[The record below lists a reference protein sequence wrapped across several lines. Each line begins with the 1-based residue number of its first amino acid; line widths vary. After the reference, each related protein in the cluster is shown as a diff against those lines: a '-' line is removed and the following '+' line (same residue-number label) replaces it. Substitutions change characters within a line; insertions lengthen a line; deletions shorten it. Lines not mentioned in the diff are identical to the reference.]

1 MGVEVGQ
8 IVRGT
13 VVRLLDYGALVRLDD
28 GTTGLVHISEI
39 DPSYVRNV
47 SDFMRLNDEVIVK
60 VLAAGERGKIEL
72 SVKQAKAALAEGG
85 TEITALAQAPVREPV
100 AAGGR
105 NGSGDGDSQEPM
117 MGRREGRASFED
129 KMGDFMRSSSERLG
143 DIKRNVETKR
153 GGKNTR

>member
-85 TEITALAQAPVREPV
+85 QEITAWAPAREPV
-100 AAGGR
+100 AAGR
-105 NGSGDGDSQEPM
+105 NGDGDSQEM
-117 MGRREGRASFED
+117 MPRREGRASFED
-129 KMGDFMRSSSERLG
+129 KMGDFMRSSAERLG

>member
-85 TEITALAQAPVREPV
+85 TEITALAQAPAREPV

-105 NGSGDGDSQEPM
+105 AGGGDGDSQDMAP
-117 MGRREGRASFED
+117 RRENRASFED

>member
-85 TEITALAQAPVREPV
+85 TEITALAQAPAREP
-100 AAGGR
+100 AAAHR
-105 NGSGDGDSQEPM
+105 NGDGDAQESM
-117 MGRREGRASFED
+117 MPRREGRASFED
-129 KMGDFMRSSSERLG
+129 KMGDFMRSSAERLG

>member
-72 SVKQAKAALAEGG
+72 SVKQAKVALAEGG
-85 TEITALAQAPVREPV
+85 QEITALAQAPVREPV
-100 AAGGR
+100 AAGR
-105 NGSGDGDSQEPM
+105 NGDGDSQEM
-117 MGRREGRASFED
+117 MPRREGRASFED
-129 KMGDFMRSSSERLG
+129 KMGDFMRSSAERLG